1 MHPLRGLLA
10 VVFSLGLIAAMQAP
24 PQWEPAS
31 PDRLVT
37 DPCDGVSV
45 GREGLSVA
53 WQKTALL
60 RLGHP
65 RSSVCGRWSQLDPA
79 AYSAFEPD
87 WMRLSAQTTAR
98 TVVMYGE
105 PDGPWT
111 ARYEDAAR
119 ACFAY
124 LSADDYKAYRLYLA
138 QGPAQ
143 PCPGP
148 GS

>member
-1 MHPLRGLLA
+1 MRALRSLLVGL
-10 VVFSLGLIAAMQAP
+10 VGLGLIATTQAP

-45 GREGLSVA
+45 GREGLSNA
-53 WQKTALL
+53 WVKTTLL

-65 RSSVCGRWSQLDPA
+65 RSSVCGRWSELDPA

-87 WMRLSAQTTAR
+87 WTRLMAQSTAR
-98 TVVMYGE
+98 MVVTYGA
-105 PDGPWT
+105 PDGRWT
-111 ARYEDAAR
+111 NGYEDAAR
-119 ACFAY
+119 ACFAH
-124 LSADDYKAYRLYLA
+124 LSADDYRAWRLYLA

-143 PCPGP
+143 PCAGT
-148 GS
+148 